1 MSAFVLR
8 YTGTLLRRRPLASN
22 LSTKRR
28 SLSVQNG
35 PQTKDS
41 YYRTNRVNAMV
52 GHNFPDYIEWWNRD
66 NFYKVGYGLVAVTSV
81 CAVVGSTVATMTVSS
96 LAPAVVLGTLTAGY
110 WHLGLED
117 IRQTS
122 HAIRRNYPVLG
133 NLRYILEMVRYYLS
147 TCVAVFLVS
156 HSFHVGVSI

>member
-1 MSAFVLR
+1 
-8 YTGTLLRRRPLASN
+8 
-22 LSTKRR
+22 
-28 SLSVQNG
+28 
-35 PQTKDS
+35 
-41 YYRTNRVNAMV
+41 MV

-81 CAVVGSTVATMTVSS
+81 CAVAGSVGAAAVTVSS
-96 LAPAVVLGTLTAGY
+96 LAPAMILGTLTAGY

-133 NLRYILEMVRYYLS
+133 NLRYILEMVRYCICMMDLLQTVS
-147 TCVAVFLVS
+147 LVS
-156 HSFHVGVSI
+156 HWFHVGISISLAAVAMSRFL